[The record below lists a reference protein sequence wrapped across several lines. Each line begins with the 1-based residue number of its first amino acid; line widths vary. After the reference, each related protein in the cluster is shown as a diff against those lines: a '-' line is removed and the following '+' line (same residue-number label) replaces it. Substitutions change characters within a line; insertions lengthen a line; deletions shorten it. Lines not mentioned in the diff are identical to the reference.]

1 MSITTHTD
9 QDKRLYVVFDDERT
23 APVERYTIWL
33 VNGSRDV
40 LAQPWE
46 SPAAVWKRVLDTV
59 AAMRFAMMREAL
71 SGPQFYFATIFA
83 DVQPTEQHMQTII
96 KDRVSAKLYELADP
110 ANNRNADKRVKALAA
125 LAELYGLHQ
134 PVSFTLPTMEQIE
147 AEIARRKTHH
157 ESTTTQGA

>member
-1 MSITTHTD
+1 MSKTEGSACVSP
-9 QDKRLYVVFDDERT
+9 RMGN
-23 APVERYTIWL
+23 APTSHRGASMARKPASVSGRMVY
-33 VNGSRDV
+33 
-40 LAQPWE
+40 
-46 SPAAVWKRVLDTV
+46 SPPTKPA
-59 AAMRFAMMREAL
+59 MREAL

-134 PVSFTLPTMEQIE
+134 PVSFTLPTLDELD
-147 AEIARRKTHH
+147 AEIARRK
-157 ESTTTQGA
+157 AL

>member
-1 MSITTHTD
+1 MAIITHAD
-9 QDKRLYVVFDDERT
+9 QDKRLHVVVDDERT

-59 AAMRFAMMREAL
+59 AAMRVAITL
-71 SGPQFYFATIFA
+71 SSGHLYFATVFA

-96 KDRVSAKLYELADP
+96 KDRVSAKLYEMADP
-110 ANNRNADKRVKALAA
+110 ANKNAHSRVKALAA
-125 LAELYGLHQ
+125 LAELHGLYQ
-134 PVSFTLPTMEQIE
+134 PERYTMPTLEQPEELIE
-147 AEIARRKTHH
+147 VHVEANLAHLQRIT
-157 ESTTTQGA
+157 